1 MSFVDGNS
9 KPSKLGCKTLAMHS
23 SMLGH
28 MNITTRLEVLP
39 MELLMACDKAEVMD
53 ALRKIPTSLMSLIF
67 LTSKALNQSYNK

>member
-1 MSFVDGNS
+1 MEEMLNYSFKVLRERYFSRPEEDVQQAILSFVDENS

-39 MELLMACDKAEVMD
+39 MELLMACDKA
-53 ALRKIPTSLMSLIF
+53 
-67 LTSKALNQSYNK
+67 